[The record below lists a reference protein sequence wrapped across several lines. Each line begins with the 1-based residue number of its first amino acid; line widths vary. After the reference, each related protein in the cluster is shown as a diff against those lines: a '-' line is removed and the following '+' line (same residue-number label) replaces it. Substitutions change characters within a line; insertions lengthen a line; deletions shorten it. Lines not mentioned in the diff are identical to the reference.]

1 MSRGQS
7 AEPFSS
13 TTPIGFIGKAEAY
26 RVGAQVLARE
36 LKGVGG
42 WAGDPTRYLY
52 YHSIELYMKAAL
64 ISVGRTEVQLRSLNH
79 GFVKLAEACNA
90 AGLGLKEPDDLKVLA
105 LIDSQNNYIKARYH
119 YVGGFTI
126 ATVQAL
132 DCTAHEVAVLAVDMV
147 RRSGVAVR
155 VPKPPLPFEYR
166 FQIG

>member
-1 MSRGQS
+1 M

-13 TTPIGFIGKAEAY
+13 TTPIGFINKAEAY

-42 WAGDPTRYLY
+42 WAGDSIRYLY
-52 YHSIELYMKAAL
+52 YHCIELYMKAAL
-64 ISVGRTEVQLRSLNH
+64 ISAGWTEFQLRSLSH
-79 GFVKLAEACNA
+79 GFVKLAKACNA
-90 AGLGLKEPDDLKVLA
+90 AGLGLNEPHDLNVLA

-119 YVGGFTI
+119 YVGGFTV

-132 DCTAHEVAVLAVDMV
+132 DCTAHELAVLAVEMV
-147 RRSGVAVR
+147 RRSGVQVR
-155 VPKPPLPFEYR
+155 APRPALPFEYR

>member
-1 MSRGQS
+1 M

-13 TTPIGFIGKAEAY
+13 TTPIGFINKAEAY

-52 YHSIELYMKAAL
+52 YHCIELYMKAAL
-64 ISVGRTEVQLRSLNH
+64 ISAGRTEFQLRSLSH
-79 GFVKLAEACNA
+79 GFVKLAKACNA
-90 AGLGLKEPDDLKVLA
+90 AGLGLSEPDDLNVLA

-119 YVGGFTI
+119 YLGGFTV

-132 DCTAHEVAVLAVDMV
+132 DCTAHELAVLAVEMV
-147 RRSGVAVR
+147 RRSGVQVR
-155 VPKPPLPFEYR
+155 APRPALPFEYR
-166 FQIG
+166 FQTG

>member
-1 MSRGQS
+1 M

-13 TTPIGFIGKAEAY
+13 STPIGFINKAEAY

-52 YHSIELYMKAAL
+52 YHCIELYMKAAL
-64 ISVGRTEVQLRSLNH
+64 ISAGRTEFQLRSLSH
-79 GFVKLAEACNA
+79 SFMKLAKACNA
-90 AGLGLKEPDDLKVLA
+90 AGLGLNGPDDLNVLA

-119 YVGGFTI
+119 YVGGFTV

-132 DCTAHEVAVLAVDMV
+132 DCTAHELAVLAVEMV
-147 RRSGVAVR
+147 RRSGVQVR
-155 VPKPPLPFEYR
+155 GPRPALPFEYR
-166 FQIG
+166 FQTS

>member
-1 MSRGQS
+1 M

-13 TTPIGFIGKAEAY
+13 TTPVGFINKAEAY

-42 WAGDPTRYLY
+42 WAGDPIRYLY
-52 YHSIELYMKAAL
+52 YHCIELYMKAAM
-64 ISVGRTEVQLRSLNH
+64 ISAGRTESQLRVLSH
-79 GFVKLAEACNA
+79 SFVKLAEACNA
-90 AGLGLKEPDDLKVLA
+90 AGLGLSEQDDLNVLA

-119 YVGGFTI
+119 YVGGFKV

-132 DCTAHEVAVLAVDMV
+132 DSTAHELAVLAVQMV
-147 RRSGVAVR
+147 RRSGILVR
-155 VPKPPLPFEYR
+155 EPRPALPVEYR